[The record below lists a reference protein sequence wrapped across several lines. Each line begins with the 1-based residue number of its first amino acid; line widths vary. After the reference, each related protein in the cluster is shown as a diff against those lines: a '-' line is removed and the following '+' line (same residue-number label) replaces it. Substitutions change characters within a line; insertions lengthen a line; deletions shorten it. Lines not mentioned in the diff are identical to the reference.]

1 MSARRHKGTSLV
13 ETLVIIVIGG
23 VIATLAIKVL
33 HQSQV
38 NARQAQAWLDL
49 ERGVTRLETQLRQD
63 LRDATEVNLPDE
75 KTLVIQQED
84 ASISYTHKIGLV
96 ERTRTITDSD
106 QALHEGFRLPDAQV
120 VITLRDDPKQVSV
133 VIEANQGLPSSEQYV
148 IEQTIG
154 RQP

>member
-1 MSARRHKGTSLV
+1 MKTRRHKGTSLV

-49 ERGVTRLETQLRQD
+49 QRGATRLETQLRQD
-63 LRDATEVNLPDE
+63 LRDATEVTLPDE
-75 KTLVIQQED
+75 KTLVIQQAD
-84 ASISYTHKIGLV
+84 SSISYTHQTGLV
-96 ERTRTITDSD
+96 ERSLKPAGSE
-106 QALHEGFRLPDAQV
+106 QVQHEGFRLPSARVDIALSEPEQV
-120 VITLRDDPKQVSV
+120 RV